1 MKKNI
6 LLLLMCCITMA
17 ANAQFYVGGTL
28 GVGCVTTKVK
38 GESSTAATYSI
49 APEFGYK
56 FNKWIALGATLG
68 ATYTEPGDV
77 GDDITL
83 FELSPYLRTT
93 FVRLKAIDFFVDAA
107 FSYQHAKNHGTDL
120 SVDGWGLG
128 INPGFSVNVSDRWK
142 LLGRTTI
149 FQYSSSGDELKV
161 KTTGFALANNFTVGV
176 LYQF

>member
-6 LLLLMCCITMA
+6 ILLLMCCFAIA

-28 GVGCVTTKVK
+28 GVGCVTTKVE
-38 GESSTAATYSI
+38 GESSTAASYSI

-56 FNKWIALGATLG
+56 FNKWISVGATLG
-68 ATYTEPGDV
+68 ATYTEPAGG

-93 FVRLKAIDFFVDAA
+93 FVRSRAIDVFVDAA
-107 FSYQHAKNHGTDL
+107 FAYQHAKNHGSDF
-120 SVDGWGLG
+120 SVNGWGLG
-128 INPGFSVNVSDRWK
+128 INPGFSVNISDRWK

-149 FQYSSSGDELKV
+149 FQYSNVGDDLKV
-161 KTTGFALANNFTVGV
+161 KTTGFALANNFTIGV